1 MLPCLRRTV
10 RNANLK
16 VSSSQI
22 LHKHSGNLNA
32 KEFGT
37 VDGRRNTLGDFDR
50 QFAILRRNLGSGK
63 QTYSWNPSYIRPQL
77 PIPPSLPPPVE
88 EDTRSDAST
97 VEPEPDTR
105 TVLGKLFPVLATSI
119 LHLLPSFR
127 KWTRTRYSRTHFAWM
142 SSPQDMI
149 S

>member
-10 RNANLK
+10 PNANSK

-22 LHKHSGNLNA
+22 LRKHSGNLNA

-37 VDGRRNTLGDFDR
+37 VDSRRNTLGDFDR
-50 QFAILRRNLGSGK
+50 QFAILRRNFSSGK

-77 PIPPSLPPPVE
+77 PTPPAPPPPVE
-88 EDTRSDAST
+88 EDAKSNAST

-105 TVLGKLFPVLATSI
+105 TVVGKSFPVLAISV

-127 KWTRTRYSRTHFAWM
+127 KWKRTRYSRTHFA
-142 SSPQDMI
+142 PLT
-149 S
+149 